1 MGKPPSVII
10 VVRHGARLDAV
21 DKQWHLTSP
30 TPYDPPLTYGGWNQA
45 RALGIQIGNLLPA
58 RGEPIPFQ
66 PSLSS
71 ENNGVQEKATA
82 AGTNRGESN
91 QSNSPRPARKQRII
105 IHSSPFL
112 RCVQTAI
119 GVSAGMRL
127 SKTSLQNRNQPAPQ
141 KHYRLHSGSPVTR
154 GNDLHPL
161 SAIPEPS
168 NDLSLSRLTL
178 EPADTPVPKY
188 KLRLDAFLGEWLSPD
203 YFEQISPPPGSV
215 MMVAGAK
222 AELLRRGDPI
232 EAGLETGGKSMFGHF
247 PGGWSNPFT
256 SGTSRHHEDE
266 YGDENEN
273 DGRGFN
279 YTKPK
284 GYEFAHRN
292 RSGSFDTGANGSNKP
307 TATGISK
314 IPADLSAGNWDYV
327 PPMPTYAI
335 SPSDPIPTGY
345 VSHARDACIDVDY
358 QWDSMREPQNWGS
371 GGEYGEEWSS
381 MHHRFRN
388 GLQHMIDWY
397 RHSRP
402 EASDPSKTTPVDEED
417 ATETVLILITH
428 GAGCNALI
436 GALTGQPVLLD
447 VGMAS
452 LTMAVRKDDTAKSSR
467 TGTTDGSMSH
477 RKENPASEE
486 LAEEYEMKLVS
497 STEHLRTSTNSSH
510 APQSSS
516 PRIFP
521 KPISS
526 YRHRLGPTSSSP
538 SSQES
543 FTIGDSMNPRLS
555 NSKISGPVY
564 SRGTSAC
571 KSSPGLWGSASTPSD
586 DAFESAED
594 LVPNFEDP
602 KPGFID
608 TASKE
613 ATTQRPQFPSSRSL
627 SQHGLWGSVSLP
639 EREAL
644 SKRRWT
650 MSERNP
656 CQ

>member
-10 VVRHGARLDAV
+10 IARHGARLDAV

-45 RALGIQIGNLLPA
+45 RALGIRIGHLLRA
-58 RGEPIPFQ
+58 REEPNSSHSSQ
-66 PSLSS
+66 SS
-71 ENNGVQEKATA
+71 ENNSVEDKAA
-82 AGTNRGESN
+82 AVGGNDGESN
-91 QSNSPRPARKQRII
+91 TARKQRII
-105 IHSSPFL
+105 FHSSPFL

-127 SKTSLQNRNQPAPQ
+127 SKTSLQSRSLPSPQ
-141 KHYRLHSGSPVTR
+141 KHHRMHSGPLVTR
-154 GNDLHPL
+154 GSEFHQL

-168 NDLSLSRLTL
+168 NDLSLSKLSL
-178 EPADTPVPKY
+178 EQTDAPIPRY

-203 YFEQISPPPGSV
+203 YFEHISPPPGSV
-215 MMVAGAK
+215 MMIASAK

-232 EAGLETGGKSMFGHF
+232 EAGIETGGKSVFGHF

-256 SGTSRHHEDE
+256 
-266 YGDENEN
+266 GD
-273 DGRGFN
+273 
-279 YTKPK
+279 T
-284 GYEFAHRN
+284 AN
-292 RSGSFDTGANGSNKP
+292 RSGSFDTGANGSSKP
-307 TATGISK
+307 IGPGISK
-314 IPADLSAGNWDYV
+314 VPADLPAGNLGYV

-381 MHHRFRN
+381 MHSRFRN
-388 GLQHMIDWY
+388 GLRHMTDWY
-397 RHSRP
+397 RSGHLR
-402 EASDPSKTTPVDEED
+402 ASDTSKTTPVQEED
-417 ATETVLILITH
+417 ATETVLILVTH

-452 LTMAVRKDDTAKSSR
+452 LTMAVRKDVDKESSI
-467 TGTTDGSMSH
+467 TGATDGDTSR
-477 RKENPASEE
+477 RKENTASEE
-486 LAEEYEMKLVS
+486 LAEEYEMKVVS
-497 STEHLRTSTNSSH
+497 STEHLRTATNYSH
-510 APQSSS
+510 APQTAS

-521 KPISS
+521 TPISS
-526 YRHRLGPTSSSP
+526 YRHRFEPTSSSTA
-538 SSQES
+538 SQET
-543 FTIGDSMNPRLS
+543 FIIEDSMSRRLS
-555 NSKISGPVY
+555 NSKISDPVY
-564 SRGTSAC
+564 SHGASSC
-571 KSSPGLWGSASTPSD
+571 KSSPGLWGSVSPALLPTSCEASE
-586 DAFESAED
+586 AAED

-602 KPGFID
+602 KPSLTD
-608 TASKE
+608 NALQDVTAD
-613 ATTQRPQFPSSRSL
+613 QRPPLPSSSRSL

-639 EREAL
+639 EREPPG
-644 SKRRWT
+644 KRRWT
-650 MSERNP
+650 VSERNP